1 MIVEASITG
10 LFKTIFIIVGVLV
23 LLRFLGQLFV
33 AKKNMEDERRH
44 LERERKFQKEK
55 EKKMKNFGK
64 TKVLDNQN
72 GDSAEDVDFETVG
85 D

>member
-1 MIVEASITG
+1 MIIESSITG

-33 AKKNMEDERRH
+33 AKRNLEDEKRH
-44 LERERKFQKEK
+44 LERERKFQREK
-55 EKKMKNFGK
+55 EKKMKNLGK
-64 TKVLDNQN
+64 TKIISGKSADNF
-72 GDSAEDVDFETVG
+72 EDVDFEEE